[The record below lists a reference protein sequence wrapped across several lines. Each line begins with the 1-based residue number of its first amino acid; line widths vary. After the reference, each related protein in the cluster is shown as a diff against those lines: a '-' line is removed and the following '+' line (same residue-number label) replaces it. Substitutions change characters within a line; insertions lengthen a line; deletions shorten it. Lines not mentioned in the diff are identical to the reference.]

1 MWCRCQHRATSSSSG
16 CCRSLHWGGPVAQ
29 LVGSTVAQG
38 GQGAS
43 WLVVVVA
50 TSVVVARL
58 VLVVRAGPV
67 LVAMLEL
74 VGHWVA

>member
-1 MWCRCQHRATSSSSG
+1 
-16 CCRSLHWGGPVAQ
+16 
-29 LVGSTVAQG
+29 
-38 GQGAS
+38 
-43 WLVVVVA
+43 VVVA
-50 TSVVVARL
+50 TSVVVVAVFVARL